1 MTTFFETM
9 ANVDFCMFLLGAF
22 GIHFFTWIHKM
33 IPKCNAFVFD
43 AICTVLTYLVLTHLA

>member
-33 IPKCNAFVFD
+33 IPKCNAFVFG

>member
-9 ANVDFCMFLLGAF
+9 AECGFLLFLLGAF
-22 GIHFFTWIHKM
+22 GIHFLPWIHKM
-33 IPKCNAFVFD
+33 IPKCNAFVFG